1 MPKYRIV
8 ISALVL
14 WCAAIWFYGQL
25 GMSVLVAD
33 SKTGQK
39 YCITPLAEY
48 LGIANTWAQEL
59 LFDASLSAILAVPIA
74 LAWYIFCLSR
84 VPTNKP

>member
-25 GMSVLVAD
+25 GMSVLVTD

-48 LGIANTWAQEL
+48 LGIANTWVKEL
-59 LFDASLSAILAVPIA
+59 LFDVSLSAILAVPIA
-74 LAWYIFCLSR
+74 LAWYIFRLSR
-84 VPTNKP
+84 AQKNIP